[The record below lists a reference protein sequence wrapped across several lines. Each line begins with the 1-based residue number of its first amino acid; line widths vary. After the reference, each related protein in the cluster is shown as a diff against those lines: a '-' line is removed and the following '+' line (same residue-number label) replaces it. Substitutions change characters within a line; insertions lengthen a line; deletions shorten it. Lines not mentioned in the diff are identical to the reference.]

1 MAPFLHFDTEKRT
14 IEYDGDIA
22 LARLVDG
29 FYPLVIQVTDD
40 GGDITQYLQIL
51 LVSEVVIAT
60 DGDEYVSHEDVWQL
74 KQGVLGGEDE
84 SSKMAILE
92 LIKMEEN

>member
-1 MAPFLHFDTEKRT
+1 MRT
-14 IEYDGDIA
+14 IEYDGDIE

-29 FYPLVIQVTDD
+29 FYPLIIEVTDD

-51 LVSEVVIAT
+51 LVSELEVVT
-60 DGDEYVSHEDVWQL
+60 DGDEYVSHEDVLQL

-84 SSKMAILE
+84 SSKEAILE
-92 LIKMEEN
+92 